1 MRTLNSAKNLASS
14 LGITF
19 IVIFLGFVTRKVF
32 VDNIGVQYLGLNGLL
47 TNILGMMAL
56 LEGGFSTSVVYN
68 MYKPL
73 AEDDRPRIIALL
85 QLYRKVY
92 RYIALGLFLFSLA
105 LYPFLGYFLKD
116 GDGLEYV
123 SVVYFIFVFNSIVG
137 YFTAYKW
144 SIINASQQVYKLT
157 GYNLAYQIAQNLTKL
172 AILYYTKNYIL
183 YLLVESAL
191 LLLLNVGIVHKANQ
205 LFPYIRTKQ
214 KHIVDK
220 DTKREIVNNMK
231 NLFINKVGGYFMFS
245 TDNIIISSFV
255 SVATVGLYSN
265 YTLLTSTVK
274 SLVSKS
280 LDSFSESVGNLI
292 ASENSDKVYEIFKS
306 AFFFNF
312 LASSLAV
319 IILYCT
325 LTPFIDWWLGSQY
338 LLTHATVVVILLNF
352 YVDTMRTSALTFKI
366 KAGLFKQDRWT
377 PFLQGVINLVLSLI
391 FVQYWGLT
399 GVLFATLI
407 AILSI
412 GFWQFP
418 RLCYKYIFHRSLW
431 LYFQRYAVYTLTA
444 CAALAASLGI
454 IHFCKVENLFL
465 QCVINGSISLAL
477 SSVIYVAAFHCTA
490 EYRVLLEHVRAILPK
505 KRHN

>member
-1 MRTLNSAKNLASS
+1 ML
-14 LGITF
+14 
-19 IVIFLGFVTRKVF
+19 FLGFVTRKVF

-47 TNILGMMAL
+47 SNILGMVTL
-56 LEGGFSTSVVYN
+56 LEGGFATSVVYN

-92 RYIALGLFLFSLA
+92 RYIALGLFIFSLA

-144 SIINASQQVYKLT
+144 SIINASQQQFKLT
-157 GYNLAYQIAQNLTKL
+157 SYNILYQISQNLAKL
-172 AILYYTKNYIL
+172 AILYFTKNYIL

-191 LLLLNVGIVHKANQ
+191 LLLLNVGIIHKANQ
-205 LFPYIRTKQ
+205 LFPYIKTKQ
-214 KHIVDK
+214 KYLVDSV
-220 DTKREIVNNMK
+220 TKKEIVTNMK
-231 NLFINKVGGYFMFS
+231 NLFVNKVGGYFMFS

-265 YTLLTSTVK
+265 YTLLTGTVK
-274 SLVSKS
+274 SFVKKA

-312 LASSLAV
+312 LASSIAV

-325 LTPFIDWWLGSQY
+325 ITPFIDWWLGSQY
-338 LLTHATVVVILLNF
+338 LLSHATLIIILLNF
-352 YVDTMRTSALTFKI
+352 YVDTMRTSALTFKV

-377 PFLQGVINLVLSLI
+377 PFLQGVINLILSLI
-391 FVQYWGLT
+391 FVQYWGLF
-399 GVLFATLI
+399 GVLLATLI

-418 RLCYKYIFHRSLW
+418 RLCYKYIFRRSLW
-431 LYFQRYAVYTLTA
+431 LYFQRYAFYTLI
-444 CAALAASLGI
+444 AALALALSIGL
-454 IHFCKVENLFL
+454 IHFVRVNNLFL
-465 QCVINGSISLAL
+465 QCVINGTISLVL
-477 SSVIYVAAFHCTA
+477 TSTLYIAAFHRMP
-490 EYRVLLEHVRAILPK
+490 EFKVLYDHVKAVFPK
-505 KRHN
+505 KLRR

>member
-19 IVIFLGFVTRKVF
+19 IMLFLGFVTRKVF
-32 VDNIGVQYLGLNGLL
+32 VDSIGVQYLGLNGLL
-47 TNILGMMAL
+47 TNILGVVTL
-56 LEGGFSTSVVYN
+56 LEGGFATSVVYN

-73 AEDDRPRIIALL
+73 AEDDQPRIIALL

-92 RYIALGLFLFSLA
+92 RYIALGLFIFSLA

-123 SVVYFIFVFNSIVG
+123 SVVYFIFVFNSIVS

-157 GYNLAYQIAQNLTKL
+157 GYNLAYQITQNLAKL
-172 AILYYTKNYIL
+172 AILYFTKNYIL

-191 LLLLNVGIVHKANQ
+191 LLLLNIGIIHKANQ
-205 LFPYIRTKQ
+205 LFPYIKTKQ
-214 KHIVDK
+214 KYLVDSV
-220 DTKREIVNNMK
+220 TKKEIITNMK
-231 NLFINKVGGYFMFS
+231 NLFINKLGGYFMHS

-265 YTLLTSTVK
+265 YTLLTGTVK
-274 SLVSKS
+274 SFVGKS

-292 ASENSDKVYEIFKS
+292 ASENKDKVYEIFKS

-312 LASSLAV
+312 LASSIAV

-325 LTPFIDWWLGSQY
+325 ITPFIDWWLGGQY
-338 LLTHATVVVILLNF
+338 LLSHATLIIILLNF
-352 YVDTMRTSALTFKI
+352 YVDTMRTSALTFKV

-377 PFLQGVINLVLSLI
+377 PFIQGVINLILSLI
-391 FVQYWGLT
+391 FVQYWGLF
-399 GVLFATLI
+399 GVLLATLI

-418 RLCYKYIFHRSLW
+418 RLCYKYIFRRSLW
-431 LYFQRYAVYTLTA
+431 LYFQRYALYTLI
-444 CAALAASLGI
+444 AALALALSIGL
-454 IHFCKVENLFL
+454 IHFVRVNNLFL
-465 QCVINGSISLAL
+465 QCVINGTISLVL
-477 SSVIYVAAFHCTA
+477 TSTLYIAAFHRMS
-490 EYRVLLEHVRAILPK
+490 EFKVLYNHVKAVFPK
-505 KRHN
+505 KQRR